1 MPSKCS
7 ADALLQPER
16 SSQTEPKSSLVSRR
30 RSNVT
35 RRFLTSNT
43 NSTNRVSVKF
53 CFYWVRHR
61 GMMRAEACWLF
72 INLIGNSAI
81 PLTICH
87 CSKQRKSGQNTSN
100 LASWHGVSANTPCSI
115 GLHSTEYLPFLHV
128 VFGDFP
134 AENVPKNAKNRPIL

>member
-16 SSQTEPKSSLVSRR
+16 SSQTEPKSPLVSRR

-35 RRFLTSNT
+35 RRFLTSKT
-43 NSTNRVSVKF
+43 NSTNRVPVKF
-53 CFYWVRHR
+53 CFCWVRHR

-81 PLTICH
+81 PLTMCH
-87 CSKQRKSGQNTSN
+87 SSKQRKSGQNTSN
-100 LASWHGVSANTPCSI
+100 LASWRGALADAPWSVGRYCMECWPTP
-115 GLHSTEYLPFLHV
+115 HATMPNSTCFARFFSVLRNDTL
-128 VFGDFP
+128 
-134 AENVPKNAKNRPIL
+134 

>member
-35 RRFLTSNT
+35 RRLLTSNT
-43 NSTNRVSVKF
+43 NSTNRVPVKF
-53 CFYWVRHR
+53 CFCWVRHR

-81 PLTICH
+81 SLTMCH
-87 CSKQRKSGQNTSN
+87 SSKQRKSGQNTSN
-100 LASWHGVSANTPCSI
+100 LASWRGASADAPWSV